1 MKKLLMV
8 ALFMGALLIQARAQG
23 AAAGD
28 FSLPDAVSG
37 KTVSLADYKGQKAV
51 VLVFTSNFC
60 PYSRLYEERIN
71 QLVRQYGSRGVSF
84 VLINSNDP
92 QQNREES
99 DESMKS
105 KVEEWGNDVPFL
117 SDRQQVVAKRYGAT
131 KTPEVFVLAP
141 RGSGFQV
148 FYSGAIDDNPQVAQD
163 VSQPYL
169 KQALDQLLA
178 GKSAVMQHR
187 RPVGCM
193 IKMQ

>member
-1 MKKLLMV
+1 M
-8 ALFMGALLIQARAQG
+8 IQGYAQG
-23 AAAGD
+23 SAAGD

-51 VLVFTSNFC
+51 VLVFTSNYC
-60 PYSRLYEERIN
+60 PYSRLYEERLN
-71 QLVRQYGSRGVSF
+71 QLVNQYKGRGVAF
-84 VLINSNDP
+84 VFINANDP
-92 QQNREES
+92 QQNKEES

-105 KVEEWGNDVPFL
+105 KVEEWGTGVPFL
-117 SDRQQVVAKRYGAT
+117 SDRKQTVAKKYGAS

-141 RGSGFQV
+141 RGGGFQV

-178 GKSAVMQHR
+178 GKSALHQQK
-187 RPVGCM
+187 RPVGCA
-193 IKMQ
+193 IKLQ